1 MHLTSNPVDWYAA
14 RAAGIVA
21 YLLLTAVLV
30 AGVGLAGK
38 VRVQSLPRP
47 SMVEIHRF
55 GGLLVG
61 TFVALHVATI
71 AIDAFLPFSLAQLG
85 VPFLASYRPL
95 WTALGIVAAEFL
107 VALAISN
114 RLRGRL
120 PYRVWRRIH
129 YLNFAVWIG
138 ATLHGIGAGTDSRA
152 PWAVAMYT
160 IAVGTVVTV
169 CAVRFS
175 PRSRRLA
182 WPAGLALG
190 AVGAIVLGAAVL
202 AIAPSIKHQ
211 KTIPAGRGFDDTL
224 TGRVSRRDGT
234 VEELV
239 SLAGRG
245 TGADAGAGARRPA
258 PVGRGRAVHLAPARV
273 PPRRSDVHRKGHAG
287 RILQLRR
294 RLPAPRRIAPGG
306 ACRVGR
312 RPKRQH
318 SEGDDHREGVASAGL
333 GRWSGPPPG
342 LGPDGGRGSTR
353 RWATVG
359 ATPQRG
365 RSPER
370 GAGPSA
376 RVTRRRARAT
386 APAGRGSGRAVP
398 AGAGGRR
405 GTSRRPAPR

>member
-21 YLLLTAVLV
+21 YLLLTAVVV

-38 VRVQSLPRP
+38 VRVQGLQRP
-47 SMVEIHRF
+47 SMVEVHRF

-71 AIDAFLPFSLAQLG
+71 AIDAFLPFSLAQLA

-95 WTALGIVAAEFL
+95 WTALGIVAAELL

-114 RLRGRL
+114 RLRRRL
-120 PYRVWRRIH
+120 PYRVWRRLH

-152 PWAVAMYT
+152 PWAVAMYA
-160 IAVGTVVTV
+160 IAVGAVVTV

-175 PRSRRLA
+175 PRPQRLA

-190 AVGAIVLGAAVL
+190 AVGALVLGAAVL
-202 AIAPSIKHQ
+202 AIAPSIKHH
-211 KTIPAGRGFDDTL
+211 KTAPAGRGFDDTL

-245 TGADAGAGARRPA
+245 TGGTPVLVRADLLLSAVGAQLTSLQLEYLPGGQTCTGRVTQAASFSFDGVCRLPDGSPRTVHAEWAG
-258 PVGRGRAVHLAPARV
+258 VGNSNTLKGTITARV
-273 PPRRSDVHRKGHAG
+273 
-287 RILQLRR
+287 
-294 RLPAPRRIAPGG
+294 
-306 ACRVGR
+306 
-312 RPKRQH
+312 
-318 SEGDDHREGVASAGL
+318 
-333 GRWSGPPPG
+333 
-342 LGPDGGRGSTR
+342 
-353 RWATVG
+353 
-359 ATPQRG
+359 
-365 RSPER
+365 
-370 GAGPSA
+370 
-376 RVTRRRARAT
+376 
-386 APAGRGSGRAVP
+386 
-398 AGAGGRR
+398 
-405 GTSRRPAPR
+405 